1 LAPCRYHLDL
11 LIPVVLSNNLK
22 EFEMENHSEHN
33 QHSHGYGVYILVWL
47 ALMALTG
54 ITVAVAGIDF
64 GGITVATAL
73 VIASVKTYLVLT
85 IFMHLRSEDLTFKIF
100 VGVAMFFL
108 LISFV
113 LLFSD
118 YSFIIRN

>member
-1 LAPCRYHLDL
+1 
-11 LIPVVLSNNLK
+11 
-22 EFEMENHSEHN
+22 MENHSDQTEHA
-33 QHSHGYGVYILVWL
+33 HGYGVYILVWL

-73 VIASVKTYLVLT
+73 LIASVKTYLVLT
-85 IFMHLRSEDLTFKIF
+85 IFMHLRSEEVTFKIF

>member
-1 LAPCRYHLDL
+1 
-11 LIPVVLSNNLK
+11 
-22 EFEMENHSEHN
+22 MEKHSEHA

-73 VIASVKTYLVLT
+73 LIASVKTYLVLI
-85 IFMHLRSEDLTFKIF
+85 IFMHLRSEDITFKIF
-100 VGVAMFFL
+100 VVVALFFL